1 VRGLIFAAS
10 AGARDACA
18 DDAGIRTPFNTDES
32 VPCKASQ
39 RSRCKSGPRR
49 CRSTLGATREAVR
62 ATEPSKPWGQRSAL
76 GGSANVRAATRV
88 KPEQAPK
95 GWMRAPSLLSLDE
108 GRRGRSDRPTHEDCP
123 ARRGSGRSTYA
134 RGDWQH
140 GRPVAGP
147 GRLGT
152 CPRGGGA
159 RQASEGPIV
168 PRKLGNASGGK
179 GPWFGVRS
187 EERRGGGLA

>member
-1 VRGLIFAAS
+1 MP
-10 AGARDACA
+10 AGR
-18 DDAGIRTPFNTDES
+18 RPVNKNES

>member
-1 VRGLIFAAS
+1 LAVRKMSSRMRVCRA
-10 AGARDACA
+10 
-18 DDAGIRTPFNTDES
+18 
-32 VPCKASQ
+32 KASQ

-49 CRSTLGATREAVR
+49 SRSTLVATREAAR
-62 ATEPSKPWGQRSAL
+62 ATDPSKPWGQRSAL

-95 GWMRAPSLLSLDE
+95 AWMRAPSLLSLDE
-108 GRRGRSDRPTHEDCP
+108 GRWGQSDRPTLEDCP

-140 GRPVAGP
+140 GRPVARPGGP
-147 GRLGT
+147 GT
-152 CPRGGGA
+152 DPAGGRA
-159 RQASEGPIV
+159 QQASEGPIV

-187 EERRGGGLA
+187 DEPRGGGLA